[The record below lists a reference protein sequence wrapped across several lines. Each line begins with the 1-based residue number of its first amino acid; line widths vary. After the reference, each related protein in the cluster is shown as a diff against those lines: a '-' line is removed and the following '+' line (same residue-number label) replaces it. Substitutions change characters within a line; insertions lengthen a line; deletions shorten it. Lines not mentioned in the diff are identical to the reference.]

1 MTAARRDAPQP
12 RQAPREMKHSKK
24 TQRPLPPHHLTK
36 EVEVGEK
43 KDRRMTPIGR
53 RRTGDR
59 KTTARRIRKT
69 GRVDKGEGGTER
81 EQTGAK
87 GKAERK

>member
-69 GRVDKGEGGTER
+69 GRGRQRGRRNGERTNR
-81 EQTGAK
+81 SK
-87 GKAERK
+87 RKS